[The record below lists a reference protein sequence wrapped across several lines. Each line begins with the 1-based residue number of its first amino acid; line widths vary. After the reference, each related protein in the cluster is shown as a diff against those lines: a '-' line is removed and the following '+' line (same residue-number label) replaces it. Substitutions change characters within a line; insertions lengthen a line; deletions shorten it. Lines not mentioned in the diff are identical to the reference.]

1 MKHSIRHGIAVLKRK
16 IEEYSDALFIV
27 TDMNM
32 NKKNFLKAKL
42 AEAELKL
49 SELTIKAQK
58 REPVLVKPAE
68 YNDNDWRCW
77 M

>member
-42 AEAELKL
+42 AELELRL
-49 SELTIKAQK
+49 SELITRNEKNQPA
-58 REPVLVKPAE
+58 LVKQV
-68 YNDNDWRCW
+68 DSNDWRCW